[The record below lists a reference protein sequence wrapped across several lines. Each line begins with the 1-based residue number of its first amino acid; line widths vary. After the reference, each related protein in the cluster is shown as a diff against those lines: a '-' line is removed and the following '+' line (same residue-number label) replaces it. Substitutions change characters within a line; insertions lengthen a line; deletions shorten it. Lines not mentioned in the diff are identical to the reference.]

1 MIKNAARR
9 AKKSCNAMYLHIYEV
24 TSSGAL
30 LLAACHTKHACAKFG
45 VTDWRTYRTDQRIKS
60 WTNDWKYY
68 GYATL
73 AILACMDHLVPCCDS
88 ASPRQAAAAVAKVI
102 HDFPLFF
109 SESTP

>member
-45 VTDWRTYRTDQRIKS
+45 VTDWRTYSTDQRMQL
-60 WTNDWKYY
+60 WTNAWKYY

-73 AILACMDHLVPCCDS
+73 SIISCMAHLVPRCDS
-88 ASPRQAAAAVAKVI
+88 ASPCQDAVAKVI

>member
-1 MIKNAARR
+1 
-9 AKKSCNAMYLHIYEV
+9 MYLHIYEV

-45 VTDWRTYRTDQRIKS
+45 VTDWRTYRTDQRMKS

-68 GYATL
+68 GHAII
-73 AILACMDHLVPCCDS
+73 AILACMAKLVPRCDS
-88 ASPRQAAAAVAKVI
+88 ASPCQAAVAKVTF
-102 HDFPLFF
+102 DFPLFF